1 MLELHDD
8 ITIIGSGPTGL
19 TLALIL
25 KYYGHRVTV
34 LEREGTPGGCHRVT
48 RVNDGRGLG
57 NGLFTEHGPRIYTS
71 GSKTFHNMLLKAG
84 IDHEKY
90 FTAYKAQISEPL
102 IQSLKYFT
110 STDILT
116 MISSYMKYI
125 IDTSYGSDMTVS
137 SLKLSTQASEYT
149 DKMCR
154 LTDGAGA
161 DRYTL
166 NSFMRLIDH
175 KFTETIQQPKKAN
188 DKEGGWVA
196 DLVKQLQI
204 NGVQFLFNKEVQGI
218 ELKSNELKSNELKSN
233 ELKSNELKSNE
244 LKHVKNLEITTQDGE
259 VINTNVIIFATP
271 TDALERILSNS
282 KTLSNTFGSLKDL
295 KEFNKHSLYETYLPV
310 TLHWRLSPVKIP
322 NIWGNGIGEWNI
334 AWINMTDYISNEPGT
349 IISACITKTDAVNI
363 YGKTANECTADEL
376 RTEVLRQ
383 LEPLINTV
391 RKPDSV
397 LLSPEIYRSGD
408 KWVTRDNAYMRTAM
422 NTVGRPSYATN
433 HKIFS
438 VGCHNEN
445 NNYKFTSVESA
456 VQNAY
461 YWAHNNIPGSETV
474 FPIITG
480 LTLSLLIK
488 YALILLVVAC
498 IVYYLF
504 ITRLLNYLVK

>member
-25 KYYGHRVTV
+25 KYYGHSVTV
-34 LEREGTPGGCHRVT
+34 VEREGTPGGCHRVT

-110 STDILT
+110 ATDILT

-137 SLKLSTQASEYT
+137 SLNLSTLAAEYA

-196 DLVKQLQI
+196 DLVKQLQV
-204 NGVQFLFNKEVQGI
+204 NGVQFRFNKEVENI
-218 ELKSNELKSNELKSN
+218 ETNSSNKYTL
-233 ELKSNELKSNE
+233 
-244 LKHVKNLEITTQDGE
+244 TTKDGE
-259 VINTNVIIFATP
+259 VLNTNVIIFATP

-282 KTLSNTFGSLKDL
+282 KTLSNAFCPLKDL

-334 AWINMTDYISNEPGT
+334 AWINMTDYISAEPGT
-349 IISACITKTDAVNI
+349 IISACITKTDAVNM
-363 YGKTANECTADEL
+363 YGKTANDCTADEL

-397 LLSPEIYRSGD
+397 VLSPEIYRSGD
-408 KWVTRDNAYMRTAM
+408 KWVTRDNAYMRTSS
-422 NTVGRPSYATN
+422 NIVGRPSVSGD

-438 VGCHNEN
+438 VGCHNEHN
-445 NNYKFTSVESA
+445 SYKFTSVESA

-461 YWAHNNIPGSETV
+461 YWAHTNIPGSELI

-480 LTLSLLIK
+480 WTLSILIK
-488 YALILLVVAC
+488 YALILFVSAN
-498 IVYYLF
+498 IIYYVFVTLRIRTF
-504 ITRLLNYLVK
+504 T